1 MLDYNILYEEPDV
14 IDFYVLSVGQNRYI
28 YKGMSDVH
36 DINIARKF
44 TRISAAHRYARQC
57 GRSDYRIIGVK
68 NYNDDERSIQK
79 LFFIKHRK
87 RKSDEDLLAEIREE
101 ELAQNS

>member
-1 MLDYNILYEEPDV
+1 MLDYNILYEVPDV

-44 TRISAAHRYARQC
+44 TNISAAHRYARQC
-57 GRSDYRIIGVK
+57 GRTDYRIIGVK
-68 NYNDDERSIQK
+68 NYTDENRSIQK

-87 RKSDEDLLAEIREE
+87 KKTDADLLAEIREE
-101 ELAQNS
+101 EMAQNS

>member
-1 MLDYNILYEEPDV
+1 MLDYNILYEVPDV

-44 TRISAAHRYARQC
+44 TNISAAHRYARQC
-57 GRSDYRIIGVK
+57 GRTDYRIIGVK
-68 NYNDDERSIQK
+68 NYNDEERSIQK

-87 RKSDEDLLAEIREE
+87 KRTDEDLREE
-101 ELAQNS
+101 IMNEEYNKN